1 MKFEIKFPD
10 LEEANEFANTLKS
23 KNLRGVKVKQAEKLA
38 EDGSL
43 DMAEFLPQIILG
55 VSSGLATTIVT
66 QVFGLLKNGFFSK
79 NREISS
85 TERVEMAKLEL
96 EKNKVDFNI
105 ECGDKKLSFKIT
117 KGSEE
122 EMKNLVET
130 LQGFEK
136 DC

>member
-1 MKFEIKFPD
+1 
-10 LEEANEFANTLKS
+10 
-23 KNLRGVKVKQAEKLA
+23 
-38 EDGSL
+38 
-43 DMAEFLPQIILG
+43 MAEFLPQIILG

-66 QVFGLLKNGFFSK
+66 QVFGLLKSGFFGTTK
-79 NREISS
+79 QISS

-117 KGSEE
+117 KGSDE